1 MSADETRET
10 PPDQTEGRCGAYPG
24 HRVHCVTIDVDGEP
38 ATGHWAQPPTE
49 ADLDAFRDLIRA
61 VRALPADP
69 GSVARRKAAAE
80 RIRARAERIAQE
92 QS

>member
-1 MSADETRET
+1 MST
-10 PPDQTEGRCGAYPG
+10 
-24 HRVHCVTIDVDGEP
+24 HCVTIDVDGEP

-49 ADLDAFRDLIRA
+49 ADLDAFREFIRT

-80 RIRARAERIAQE
+80 RIRARAERIARE